1 MQVLIAEDDAIA
13 RMVLEDRLTQWGY
26 KVIVAEDGVQAMGVL
41 MEDNSPSLAVLD
53 WMMPGVD
60 GLEIC
65 RHIRKQTNK
74 PYIYILLITAKRQK
88 KDLVEAMEAGA
99 DDFIS
104 KPPDKNEL
112 RMRLRAGKRII
123 TLQNELRHQT
133 THDFLTGIW
142 NRFAVMTMLGKEMNR
157 AKRNKNSLSVAIAD
171 IDKFKV
177 INDRFG
183 HQVGDAV
190 ICEVADRLSS
200 SLRSYDAVCRYGGE
214 EFLLLFP
221 ECNEESAVK
230 IAEKVRLAICE
241 KQIKTPK
248 GLLSVTVSLGV
259 TTARPDKQ
267 VGVDDII
274 RIADEALYK
283 AKACGR
289 NRVEV
294 ASAWNS

>member
-13 RMVLEDRLTQWGY
+13 RMILEDRLNQWGY
-26 KVIVAEDGVQAMGVL
+26 SVIAAEDGTQALGVL
-41 MEDNSPSLAVLD
+41 MEDNSPRLALLD

-65 RHIRKQTNK
+65 RQIRKQTEK
-74 PYIYILLITAKRQK
+74 PYIYILLITAKTQM

-133 THDFLTGIW
+133 THDFLTGLW
-142 NRFAVMTMLGKEMNR
+142 NRFAIMTMLEKEVNR
-157 AKRNKNSLSVAIAD
+157 AQRNNSPLSIAIAD
-171 IDKFKV
+171 IDKFKLV
-177 INDRFG
+177 NDRLG
-183 HQVGDAV
+183 HQAGDTV
-190 ICEVADRLSS
+190 LCEVANRLNV
-200 SLRSYDAVCRYGGE
+200 SLRSYDTVCRYGGE
-214 EFLLLFP
+214 EFLMIFP
-221 ECNEESAVK
+221 ECNEKSAFK

-241 KQIKTPK
+241 QPITTLKSSIP
-248 GLLSVTVSLGV
+248 VTISLGV
-259 TTARPDKQ
+259 TTIRPAM
-267 VGVDDII
+267 GGEVDDMI

-283 AKACGR
+283 AKANGR
-289 NRVEV
+289 NRVEF
-294 ASAWNS
+294 SG